1 LEGGYKEVSVPKAQ
15 FSAAALVAALAIALI
30 ALAPGAS
37 AERPGQVQASDLVP
51 TVGSDPS
58 SLLPQDPVGQ
68 LPTTDSPGGI
78 DLGKTIPQVL
88 DPEPPTSPG
97 HSSTQPASPT
107 RSVPST
113 QKAPGSAPASRAIPA
128 RHSNTAAVGKAAR
141 GSGAGGSGAQLPSKQ
156 RAGAQRARQF
166 SAVDRAQRDS
176 MKRDVPSRP
185 NTPSLVNRVV
195 NRIPPQYRA
204 AVVGLG
210 LLSVFFA
217 VIYLRERRRSTRM
230 QRAALIDPVTKLP
243 NRQAFE
249 DRLTMEWKRSERYER
264 DLGLLLLDLDDFKQI
279 NDSQG
284 HAKGDEVLRR
294 TAQSLSDRIRESD
307 MAARF
312 GGDEFV
318 VLCPETD
325 APGMK
330 ALARSLEER
339 LKAASIHTSVG
350 FTQREPEDEGPEE
363 FVDRA
368 DAAMYRRKQ
377 RRHVARGR
385 RGGAVA
391 AGLATATD

>member
-1 LEGGYKEVSVPKAQ
+1 
-15 FSAAALVAALAIALI
+15 
-30 ALAPGAS
+30 
-37 AERPGQVQASDLVP
+37 
-51 TVGSDPS
+51 
-58 SLLPQDPVGQ
+58 
-68 LPTTDSPGGI
+68 
-78 DLGKTIPQVL
+78 
-88 DPEPPTSPG
+88 
-97 HSSTQPASPT
+97 
-107 RSVPST
+107 
-113 QKAPGSAPASRAIPA
+113 
-128 RHSNTAAVGKAAR
+128 
-141 GSGAGGSGAQLPSKQ
+141 
-156 RAGAQRARQF
+156 
-166 SAVDRAQRDS
+166 
-176 MKRDVPSRP
+176 
-185 NTPSLVNRVV
+185 
-195 NRIPPQYRA
+195 
-204 AVVGLG
+204 
-210 LLSVFFA
+210 
-217 VIYLRERRRSTRM
+217 M

-264 DLGLLLLDLDDFKQI
+264 ELGLLLLDLDDFKQI

-377 RRHVARGR
+377 RRHVARER